1 MDNCERFNETPLAEE
16 KTFTVTSI
24 WKILMVQI
32 TPTGKRFVK
41 IYELLL
47 ADVFENFLNM
57 RLEIYEL
64 DPVKVL

>member
-32 TPTGKRFVK
+32 TPTGKGFVK
-41 IYELLL
+41 IYEIKKI
-47 ADVFENFLNM
+47 
-57 RLEIYEL
+57 RKIS
-64 DPVKVL
+64 

>member
-1 MDNCERFNETPLAEE
+1 MDNCERFNETPWAEE